1 MTTNQSS
8 AARKQTPWYLW
19 RYVAQLAGAGE
30 IMLLDRSG
38 YNRAGMEQVM
48 DFCSGEPH
56 EKFFRSLPGFE
67 KMLVHPGIQLIKYW
81 FSISDDA

>member
-1 MTTNQSS
+1 
-8 AARKQTPWYLW
+8 
-19 RYVAQLAGAGE
+19 
-30 IMLLDRSG
+30 MLLDRSG